1 MKWTAQSRILLP
13 RLDKALNT
21 GWVLVP
27 MDGQLPRFFGTEKP
41 TSSAGFLSS
50 SIRFS
55 GLRSF
60 IVGGSIAYP

>member
-1 MKWTAQSRILLP
+1 MKWTTQRRTLVP
-13 RLDKALNT
+13 WLDKALNT

-41 TSSAGFLSS
+41 TSSARLLSS